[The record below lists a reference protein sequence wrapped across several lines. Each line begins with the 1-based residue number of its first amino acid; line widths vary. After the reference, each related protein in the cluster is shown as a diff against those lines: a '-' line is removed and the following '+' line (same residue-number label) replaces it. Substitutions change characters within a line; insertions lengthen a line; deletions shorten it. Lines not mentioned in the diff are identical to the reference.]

1 MSKDKKP
8 TYRSQFDGHRRLAA
22 AVILQAIKDADS
34 SSSTKDRETANAFLK
49 SNMWP
54 YSDVLDLPT
63 DSNGLSHYLNKLGHL
78 PEL

>member
-1 MSKDKKP
+1 MPKDNKP

-54 YSDVLDLPT
+54 FSDVLDLPT
-63 DSNGLSHYLNKLGHL
+63 DNNGLSRYLNKLGHL

>member
-1 MSKDKKP
+1 MSKEKKP
-8 TYRSQFDGHRRLAA
+8 TYRSQFDGHKRLAA
-22 AVILQAIKDADS
+22 AVILQAIKDSEA

-63 DSNGLSHYLNKLGHL
+63 DNNGLSRYLNKLGQM
-78 PEL
+78 PDI

>member
-1 MSKDKKP
+1 MPKDNKP

-34 SSSTKDRETANAFLK
+34 SSSSKDRETANAFLK

-54 YSDVLDLPT
+54 FSDVLDLPT
-63 DSNGLSHYLNKLGHL
+63 DNNGISQYLKGLG
-78 PEL
+78 PITEL